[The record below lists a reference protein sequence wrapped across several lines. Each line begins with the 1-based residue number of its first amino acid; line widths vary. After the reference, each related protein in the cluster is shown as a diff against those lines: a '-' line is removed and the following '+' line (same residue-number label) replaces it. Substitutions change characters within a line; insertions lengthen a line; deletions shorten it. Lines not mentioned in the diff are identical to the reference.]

1 MKYSVILTV
10 KNGKHHECFL
20 VNKYPPCWQGLQQVG
35 IRLLA
40 MNFMTLT
47 LTTVLHGCFDQ
58 TIDIL
63 ERLPQCG
70 DKLKQRTLH
79 RSGEGERVEIPWAR
93 QRGRLTK
100 THHVGH
106 RRQSAGQTFQII
118 VLANGFAGRAIS
130 MLWLIIFMEGHLYI
144 CNNEHQLFKAH
155 IKSQLFNQGRTPTP
169 VPLSTEKLKARA
181 YISNC
186 VEVNYMQRNH
196 SLSSSWTQ

>member
-1 MKYSVILTV
+1 MEYPVIFTV

-20 VNKYPPCWQGLQQVG
+20 VNKYPPCWQGLQEAG

-63 ERLPQCG
+63 ERLPQRG
-70 DKLKQRTLH
+70 DKLKQRTLR
-79 RSGEGERVEIPWAR
+79 RSGEGERVEIPRAC

-100 THHVGH
+100 THHIGH
-106 RRQSAGQTFQII
+106 RRGSAGQTFQII
-118 VLANGFAGRAIS
+118 VLANGFTGRAVS
-130 MLWLIIFMEGHLYI
+130 MPWLIIFMEGHVYI
-144 CNNEHQLFKAH
+144 CNDEHQFFEAH
-155 IKSQLFNQGRTPTP
+155 IKSQLFNQWRTLTP
-169 VPLSTEKLKARA
+169 EPLSTEKLKARV
-181 YISNC
+181 YIWNQ

-196 SLSSSWTQ
+196 SLFSSWMQ